1 MSTRRVTGVPT
12 PESCNR
18 YISLLKVSNCNVR
31 NTKMSVTFI
40 FKYKTLQAEHRKYLL
55 LLNILWNQKSCVLY
69 LNLWNTNLLFHKTQL
84 QKLTSVTDSPIIK
97 YYSAENSH
105 SLTTVNME
113 NSVLVFFSETSYLS
127 THYWST
133 NSDHSKFVGY
143 SKVLHY
149 HHVSNS
155 SLTNNISHI
164 NW

>member
-1 MSTRRVTGVPT
+1 MSA
-12 PESCNR
+12 
-18 YISLLKVSNCNVR
+18 
-31 NTKMSVTFI
+31 TFI
-40 FKYKTLQAEHRKYLL
+40 FKYKALQAEHKTYLL
-55 LLNILWNQKSCVLY
+55 LQNIPLYQKSCVLY

-84 QKLTSVTDSPIIK
+84 QELTSVTDSPIIK

-105 SLTTVNME
+105 SLTILKIE
-113 NSVLVFFSETSYLS
+113 NSVLVFFSGTSY
-127 THYWST
+127 YWST
-133 NSDHSKFVGY
+133 NSDNSKFVGY